1 MDVNERARPLKEKFE
16 WTSNDDWLQE
26 NVGLLIGLY

>member
-1 MDVNERARPLKEKFE
+1 MDVNERAKPLKEKFE
-16 WTSNDDWLQE
+16 WTSNDDGLQE